1 MIPGDRLSGI
11 RAFVQAAQAGG
22 FSLAA
27 EQLGQSRSTVGKAIA
42 RLESRLQVKL
52 FLRTTRTLSLTSEG
66 QRFYQDCLRILA
78 DLDAAEN
85 RLSAHASVPTGC
97 LRVAAPPLFGEKQVM
112 PLLLPLTRRWPD
124 LTLDMHFSTRRIDLA
139 ESGIDLAVRIGSP
152 GHHSDLTSR
161 QLGVQQMQL
170 CASPDYLR
178 TSGIPASLD
187 DLAEHRHIT
196 LPEQGR
202 TQSWLVKDSDG
213 KPFWWQPEEGLR
225 FSTLGAV
232 YAAVLEGYG
241 IAQLPQ
247 WLVGQP
253 VRDGV
258 LLELLPQFQAPGL
271 PISAVWLKTAAM
283 PQRLR
288 LAIDTLVTGFSVR

>member
-42 RLESRLQVKL
+42 RLEARLQVKL

-85 RLSAHASVPTGC
+85 RLTAHASIPTGC

-112 PLLLPLTRRWPD
+112 PLLLPLTRRWPG

-170 CASPDYLR
+170 CASPDYLQA
-178 TSGIPASLD
+178 SGIPASLSE
-187 DLAEHRHIT
+187 LAKHRHIT

-202 TQSWLVKDSDG
+202 TQSWIVKDSDG

-225 FSTLGAV
+225 FSTLSAV
-232 YAAVLEGYG
+232 YRAVLDGYG

-247 WLVGQP
+247 WLVGEHI
-253 VRDGV
+253 RNGE
-258 LLELLPQFQAPGL
+258 LIELLPQSQAQGL

-288 LAIDTLVTGFSVR
+288 LAIDTLVAGFSPC

>member
-22 FSLAA
+22 FSMAA

-42 RLESRLQVKL
+42 RLEARLQVKL

-66 QRFYQDCLRILA
+66 QRFYQDCLRFLA

-85 RLSAHASVPTGC
+85 RLTAHASIPTGC

-112 PLLLPLTRRWPD
+112 PLLLPLTRRWPG
-124 LTLDMHFSTRRIDLA
+124 LTLDMHFSTRRVDLA

-170 CASPDYLR
+170 CASPDYLQA
-178 TSGIPASLD
+178 SGIPASLSE
-187 DLAEHRHIT
+187 LAKHRHIT

-202 TQSWLVKDSDG
+202 TQSWILKDSDG

-225 FSTLGAV
+225 FSTLSAV
-232 YAAVLEGYG
+232 YRAVLDGYG

-247 WLVGQP
+247 WLVGEHI
-253 VRDGV
+253 RNGE
-258 LLELLPQFQAPGL
+258 LIELLPQSQAQGL
-271 PISAVWLKTAAM
+271 PISVVWLKTAAM

-288 LAIDTLVTGFSVR
+288 LAIDTLVAGFTLC

>member
-42 RLESRLQVKL
+42 RLEARLQVKL

-97 LRVAAPPLFGEKQVM
+97 LRVAAPPLFGEKKVM
-112 PLLLPLTRRWPD
+112 PLLLPLTRRWPE
-124 LTLDMHFSTRRIDLA
+124 LTLDMHFSTHRIDLA

-170 CASPDYLR
+170 CASPDYLQA
-178 TSGIPASLD
+178 SGIPVSLD

-202 TQSWLVKDSDG
+202 TQSWLVKGSDG
-213 KPFWWQPEEGLR
+213 KPSWWQPKEGLR

-253 VRDGV
+253 IRDGV
-258 LLELLPQFQAPGL
+258 LLELLPQIQAPGL

-288 LAIDTLVTGFSVR
+288 LAIDTLVTGFSTR

>member
-1 MIPGDRLSGI
+1 MFPGDRLSGI

-85 RLSAHASVPTGC
+85 RLTAHASVPTGC

-112 PLLLPLTRRWPD
+112 PLLLPLTRRWPG
-124 LTLDMHFSTRRIDLA
+124 LSLDMHFSTRRIDLA

-170 CASPDYLR
+170 CASPDYLLA
-178 TSGIPASLD
+178 SGTPATIS
-187 DLAEHRHIT
+187 DLAGHRHIT

-202 TQSWLVKDSDG
+202 TQSWIVKGSDD
-213 KPFWWQPEEGLR
+213 KPCWWQPDDGLR

-232 YAAVLEGYG
+232 YGAVLGGYG

-247 WLVGQP
+247 WLVAGHIQNG
-253 VRDGV
+253 D
-258 LLELLPQFQAPGL
+258 LIELLPQVQAPGL
-271 PISAVWLKTAAM
+271 PISAVWLKTPAM

-288 LAIDTLVTGFSVR
+288 LAIDTLLAGFNPG

>member
-42 RLESRLQVKL
+42 RLEARLQVKL

-85 RLSAHASVPTGC
+85 RLTAHASVPTGC
-97 LRVAAPPLFGEKQVM
+97 LRVAAPPLFGEKQVL
-112 PLLLPLTRRWPD
+112 PLLLPLTRRWPG
-124 LTLDMHFSTRRIDLA
+124 LTLDMHFSTRRVDLA

-170 CASPDYLR
+170 CASPDYLQA
-178 TSGIPASLD
+178 SGIPASFSEL
-187 DLAEHRHIT
+187 EKHRHIT

-202 TQSWLVKDSDG
+202 TQSWILKDSDG

-225 FSTLGAV
+225 FSTLSAV
-232 YAAVLEGYG
+232 YRAVLDGYG

-247 WLVGQP
+247 WLVDEHI
-253 VRDGV
+253 RDGE
-258 LLELLPQFQAPGL
+258 LIELLPQSQAQGL

-288 LAIDTLVTGFSVR
+288 LAIDTLVAGFTPC